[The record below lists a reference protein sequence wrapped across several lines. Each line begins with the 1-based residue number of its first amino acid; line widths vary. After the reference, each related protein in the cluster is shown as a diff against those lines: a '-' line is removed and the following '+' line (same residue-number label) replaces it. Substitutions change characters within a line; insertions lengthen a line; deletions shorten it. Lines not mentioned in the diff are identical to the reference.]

1 MGQDG
6 SIETDTWEARGG
18 GHYEKTKHQ
27 MGFAET
33 RGPDFQEGSR
43 GILLESSLQTD
54 LYFPACGQLE
64 KLRVAFIFIISIAIL
79 RNP

>member
-1 MGQDG
+1 
-6 SIETDTWEARGG
+6 
-18 GHYEKTKHQ
+18 

>member
-1 MGQDG
+1 MDLLRLTLEKQGEEGIMKRQ
-6 SIETDTWEARGG
+6 SIRWVLR
-18 GHYEKTKHQ
+18 K
-27 MGFAET
+27 T

-64 KLRVAFIFIISIAIL
+64 KLKVALIFIIPIHCNL
-79 RNP
+79 W